1 MKQLLFPWVAF
12 RYDKKLIEIREWVRV
27 EKSEI
32 IHCAMAWNPSQTIN
46 EI

>member
-12 RYDKKLIEIREWVRV
+12 RYDKIEIREWVWV
-27 EKSEI
+27 EKSAI